1 MQSLEPILER
11 HPFFAGFEERYL
23 QLLAGCASNVR
34 FNAGD
39 YILREGEHANRFFL
53 IRAGS
58 VRLEV
63 FAREQEPIVVQTF
76 GEGDVF
82 GWSWLVPPYRWN
94 LDARAVE
101 LTRAL
106 ALDGECLRAKCEED
120 HNLGY
125 AFHQR
130 FASIMAEQLRAT
142 QFQLLDVFGKH
153 S

>member
-1 MQSLEPILER
+1 MQTLEPILER

-23 QLLAGCASNVR
+23 QLLVGCASNVR
-34 FNAGD
+34 FSAGE
-39 YILREGEHANRFFL
+39 YIIREGELANRFFL

-63 FAREQEPIVVQTF
+63 FSREHDPITIQTMS
-76 GEGDVF
+76 EGDVF

-94 LDARAVE
+94 MDARALE

-106 ALDGECLRAKCEED
+106 ALDGECLRLKCEED

-125 AFHQR
+125 ALHKR
-130 FASIMAEQLRAT
+130 FAVIIAEQLRAT